1 MQVMLLSL
9 VLSEEDIYKL
19 YPNRRFKQNIEFDA
33 SKFVPDLPWSEP
45 SAWSGAPRWQ
55 RLDYHFVYQNGVRGL
70 QVWGAKMILARQDG
84 LPYQWYQT
92 HLWLTLVISCMFC
105 RMNGRFHTVLHR
117 VIVNKT
123 NQRLSAASI
132 FFPLQWI

>member
-1 MQVMLLSL
+1 
-9 VLSEEDIYKL
+9 
-19 YPNRRFKQNIEFDA
+19 
-33 SKFVPDLPWSEP
+33 
-45 SAWSGAPRWQ
+45 
-55 RLDYHFVYQNGVRGL
+55 
-70 QVWGAKMILARQDG
+70 MILARQDG

-132 FFPLQWI
+132 FFFPSMDLMLGPLSKLTGSKQGPIYKSVSCTGYLKLEKKYAALSKNCKDSAFPNPTINLLECTSLINS